1 MAVIFQ
7 AAEIKFKCYLL
18 NDSEHLYKKRKQ
30 ILFLKCTFLLCYFEK
45 YLELALPIYIKQILI
60 ILWFGLGI

>member
-18 NDSEHLYKKRKQ
+18 NASEHLYKKKKMNTFFKRWS
-30 ILFLKCTFLLCYFEK
+30 FLLRYFEK
-45 YLELALPIYIKQILI
+45 YLEIALPIYIKQILI
-60 ILWFGLGI
+60 ILWFGF